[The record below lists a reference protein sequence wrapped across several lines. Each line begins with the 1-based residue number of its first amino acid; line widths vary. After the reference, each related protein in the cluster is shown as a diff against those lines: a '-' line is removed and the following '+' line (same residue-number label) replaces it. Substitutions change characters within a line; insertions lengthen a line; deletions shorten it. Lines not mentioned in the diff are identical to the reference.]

1 MLKMAHT
8 GKQHGDAAFV
18 GLDDRIIVAY
28 AAARLDNGFHSV
40 FRCRSDTVIEREETV
55 GRQHKAC
62 LADIFTFFLISSLR
76 LFQGNFG

>member
-55 GRQHKAC
+55 GRQHRPA
-62 LADIFTFFLISSLR
+62 LRTSSPFSL
-76 LFQGNFG
+76 